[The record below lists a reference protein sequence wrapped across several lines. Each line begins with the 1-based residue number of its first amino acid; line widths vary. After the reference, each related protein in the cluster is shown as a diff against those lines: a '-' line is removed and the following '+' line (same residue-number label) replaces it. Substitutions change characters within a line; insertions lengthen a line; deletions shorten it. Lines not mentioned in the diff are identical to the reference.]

1 MSPNHTLTIVE
12 QGEQIEFEKL
22 VYQPNTFVF
31 IDNDDTK
38 SGFDHVYIVVENLE
52 DKDTGEVY
60 PIGLLGIGGS
70 NIGLQTYNAY
80 DWYQNNSD
88 KRIAYGTQPGKGN

>member
-1 MSPNHTLTIVE
+1 MHLFCRMHMLQSRARRC
-12 QGEQIEFEKL
+12 
-22 VYQPNTFVF
+22 
-31 IDNDDTK
+31 
-38 SGFDHVYIVVENLE
+38 SGINASSFDHVYIVVENLE

-80 DWYQNNSD
+80 EWYQNNSGN
-88 KRIAYGTQPGKGN
+88 RIAYGTQPQKAI